1 MFLLFDGL
9 EREEWSQKLAESREA
24 YQALRAHFLKFIEH
38 PDDVE
43 TTVDPLADDEEVS
56 SCLAYVLL
64 SIHRD
69 CCSNRQPPNY

>member
-1 MFLLFDGL
+1 VFLLFDGL

-43 TTVDPLADDEEVS
+43 STGDPLADDEEVS
-56 SCLAYVLL
+56 RCLPYVLSLFTKCVSRLTL
-64 SIHRD
+64 S
-69 CCSNRQPPNY
+69 